1 MSGMSIKVEGER
13 ELRAAL
19 AEHLG
24 ASKKVTR
31 KALQTAGLR
40 IVADAKDN
48 LKENGSVVTGMLRAS
63 GKVQKVEGNPDEVDA
78 GFFGKGSESGYAAA
92 VEYGRRAGKMPPV
105 KMLMEWLRKRTS
117 RSSALKSA
125 LVHIEGRRVRRQQAY
140 TKDYLLESAAWGL
153 AKAIAKKGTRPH
165 PFFAPAVKK
174 NERAV
179 EDAITEAM
187 AQEVSNGK

>member
-19 AEHLG
+19 AEHLEV
-24 ASKKVTR
+24 SKKVTR

-40 IVADAKDN
+40 IVADAKAN
-48 LKENGSVVTGMLRAS
+48 LKDNGSVVTGMLRAS

-92 VEYGRRAGKMPPV
+92 LEYGRRAGKMPPIDALFAWLKKRNNRRGV
-105 KMLMEWLRKRTS
+105 K
-117 RSSALKSA
+117 SALKSA
-125 LVHIEGRRVRRQQAY
+125 LVYVNAKARRPR
-140 TKDYLLESAAWGL
+140 TMDDLLRSAAWAM
-153 AKAIAKKGTRPH
+153 AKYIAKNGTRPH